1 MFITFP
7 KVKISTGLSLTLL
20 VKGAALVVLQ
30 LYLYSGIFC
39 FDSNESLIIV
49 CGVVFDFRKSLTFSM
64 IWHHYNSAD
73 AVLTK
78 CILNK

>member
-7 KVKISTGLSLTLL
+7 KAKISTGLSLTLL

-30 LYLYSGIFC
+30 LYLYSDIFC

-49 CGVVFDFRKSLTFSM
+49 CGVVVFDFRKSLTFSM
-64 IWHHYNSAD
+64 IWHHYNAD
-73 AVLTK
+73 PVLTK